1 MKMKNET
8 ALTDTAFAAELGLTT
23 TELAAL
29 TAAPAPLPSAPEAAP
44 VAVYATLEAL
54 LSA

>member
-1 MKMKNET
+1 MKET

-29 TAAPAPLPSAPEAAP
+29 GASPAPRSAASEAAP
-44 VAVYATLEAL
+44 LAVYATLEAL